1 MDNTSKEHL
10 LQTQRS
16 GTSSLAPPVSIP
28 NPTFEDDD
36 SNNNN
41 SNDKEESN
49 QRDQVISNQDDVPG
63 LDDDIILTPNEDE
76 Q

>member
-1 MDNTSKEHL
+1 MDSNSKEQL

-16 GTSSLAPPVSIP
+16 GTSSLGPPVSIP

-36 SNNNN
+36 SNNNER
-41 SNDKEESN
+41 DN

-63 LDDDIILTPNEDE
+63 LDDDIILTPNEE
-76 Q
+76 QQ